1 MLWVAATQLILS
13 MVYGQSC
20 MQKLWSAV
28 LSLHVRVYIAIADER
43 GRYFVCSNAGGK

>member
-1 MLWVAATQLILS
+1 MGCCNAINTEHGR
-13 MVYGQSC
+13 YGQSC

-43 GRYFVCSNAGGK
+43 GRYLVCSRVSH